1 MNAMHHIAHFKQ
13 VLEEMLRERGLVT
26 RLRKG
31 CNQEVLA
38 ARVPAAAA

>member
-31 CNQEVLA
+31 CNQEVLV